1 MGKGGA
7 RAFSEARGRDRVP
20 GGGCAL
26 SLAGKGNTRAWG
38 GDAGMWATR
47 ETWGGLLE
55 GHDPPGPLA
64 CARRLSGMSSLPG
77 PAGFTSRE
85 GRVPASVFGSEPGV
99 LHVETGS

>member
-26 SLAGKGNTRAWG
+26 SLAGEGNTRAWG

-47 ETWGGLLE
+47 ETWGGAVGGTRPPRAPRVCREAEWHVL
-55 GHDPPGPLA
+55 PPGARWFHLPRRPGA
-64 CARRLSGMSSLPG
+64 CLRLG
-77 PAGFTSRE
+77 
-85 GRVPASVFGSEPGV
+85 
-99 LHVETGS
+99 